1 MWDVDI
7 TMIRRVAKW
16 SCSGFGS
23 PQPIGESSEI
33 SHCWAVLPKRI
44 SWTCKSNK
52 SSQVLK
58 FTFSPYSG
66 LFGSETIWTYGHINP
81 YRSLKEC
88 GFVSLPAEILWP
100 GLWLKSVLN
109 DVPFM
114 SLSRPY
120 QTVLFLYPK
129 TSADRYTIKKPYFL
143 GFHKHLSA
151 SGLAVGKLYFWASV
165 STLLSAEYGS
175 RHWHSQWMRWWYV

>member
-7 TMIRRVAKW
+7 TMIRR
-16 SCSGFGS
+16 
-23 PQPIGESSEI
+23 SEMELFFLVHSNRLVNHPF

-44 SWTCKSNK
+44 SWRCESNK

-66 LFGSETIWTYGHINP
+66 LFGSEKNWTYGHINP

-129 TSADRYTIKKPYFL
+129 TSADWNPSLTI
-143 GFHKHLSA
+143 
-151 SGLAVGKLYFWASV
+151 FWV
-165 STLLSAEYGS
+165 FTNI
-175 RHWHSQWMRWWYV
+175 